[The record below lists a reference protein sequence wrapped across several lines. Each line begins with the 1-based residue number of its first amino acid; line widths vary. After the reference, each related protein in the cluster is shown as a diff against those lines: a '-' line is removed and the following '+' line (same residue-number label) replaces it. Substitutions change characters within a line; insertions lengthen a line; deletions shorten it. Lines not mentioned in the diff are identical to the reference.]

1 MTHRFLYV
9 LCGLLAVA
17 TPASPQQ
24 TEWKDP
30 SPHAVK
36 SGDRRH
42 GRAARGVGLGWLRS
56 GARSSWRGV
65 VIRRTC
71 STILRRHWPRGT
83 ASSA

>member
-36 SGDRRH
+36 LVTVDTDVQLEVLDWGGSGPALAPPG
-42 GRAARGVGLGWLRS
+42 GRW
-56 GARSSWRGV
+56 
-65 VIRRTC
+65 
-71 STILRRHWPRGT
+71 
-83 ASSA
+83 